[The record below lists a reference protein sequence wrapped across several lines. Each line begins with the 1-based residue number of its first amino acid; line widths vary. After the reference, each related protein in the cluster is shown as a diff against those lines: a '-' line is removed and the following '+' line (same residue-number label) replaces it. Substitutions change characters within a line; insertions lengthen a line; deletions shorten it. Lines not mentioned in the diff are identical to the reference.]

1 MLITKDAELMKKM
14 NAVRSPYTRAEWY
27 TALRLH
33 PTRDNITS
41 VTDEA
46 VHSDIRTRMAPGVCR
61 TTNRSIGRFTDVA
74 CVSTRAKKISMSK
87 RMLTISYLH
96 SSI

>member
-1 MLITKDAELMKKM
+1 MLITKDPELMKQM
-14 NAVRSPYTRAEWY
+14 NAVRSPYTRSEWY

-46 VHSDIRTRMAPGVCR
+46 VHADIRTRMAPGVCR
-61 TTNRSIGRFTDVA
+61 PAPT
-74 CVSTRAKKISMSK
+74 STYFSC
-87 RMLTISYLH
+87 
-96 SSI
+96 